1 MLYKKVS
8 TSCQPVSPSACR
20 PAFLHLSLDLDLDRQ
35 SDRRIPAAA
44 AGPAALRTFAS
55 RSFVHRAYPRT
66 QPALRQ
72 GEPRCLRRAMGKTI
86 SRRIFWAGVCSVL
99 CALGGGALGLER
111 DDGGDGG
118 IGIMG

>member
-1 MLYKKVS
+1 
-8 TSCQPVSPSACR
+8 
-20 PAFLHLSLDLDLDRQ
+20 
-35 SDRRIPAAA
+35 
-44 AGPAALRTFAS
+44 
-55 RSFVHRAYPRT
+55 
-66 QPALRQ
+66 
-72 GEPRCLRRAMGKTI
+72 MGKTI